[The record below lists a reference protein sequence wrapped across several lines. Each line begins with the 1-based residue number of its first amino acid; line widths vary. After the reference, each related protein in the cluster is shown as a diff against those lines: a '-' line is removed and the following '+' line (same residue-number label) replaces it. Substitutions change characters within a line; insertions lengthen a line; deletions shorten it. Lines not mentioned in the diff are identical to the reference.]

1 MSDSASVSVIM
12 TAYLDGLS
20 DKERTAMA
28 IARDHLGTSF
38 NLEKSIG
45 FIQFKS
51 KWKPMPVAPISVP
64 VLVPDPEPEPAPI
77 TDTESTSPPEVEVAT
92 VTVKKTIKIKRKKQT
107 NSVSE

>member
-1 MSDSASVSVIM
+1 MCDISPVSVIM
-12 TAYLDGLS
+12 SAYLDGLS
-20 DKERTAMA
+20 EKERTAMA

-51 KWKPMPVAPISVP
+51 KWKPVISA
-64 VLVPDPEPEPAPI
+64 PEPILVLDPVPI
-77 TDTESTSPPEVEVAT
+77 PESIPPSAVEMET